1 MSPDAKLQLSKQ
13 IPWSE
18 PAWHHTLSSPYYN
31 ESHRRLRDFIRR
43 YSDTHVL
50 PFSPAWEEAGSA
62 PPSEALRFCSSGIPF
77 EDVPDEYRP
86 ADIPRLAGLAHHQL
100 DAFHFLVGADEMAR
114 IEGGV
119 VIALAGASAIG
130 VPPVLHHGSEKQ
142 KNRWLPGLF
151 TRETS
156 FCLGVTEPGGGSD
169 VARLR
174 TTAELSSDELGGGKC
189 YVVNGA
195 KKWISG
201 APWATHMT
209 TAVRTGGKGRG
220 GISVLVIPLSSPG
233 VTIERIENS
242 GQKAGGAS
250 FVHLDDVRVPAENLV
265 GRENE
270 GFSILMTNFN
280 KERFLLAVQCN
291 RKSRTCLAMSL
302 WYAIQRETFGKPLL
316 ENQVIRRKIA
326 EVAHR
331 VEAHWAWLEQVA
343 FHVDRSPLKWQS
355 PDIAG
360 RIALLKV
367 QGGQILELA
376 AREAQQVFGGAGY
389 QKAGPG
395 STVEQI
401 SRDLR
406 MMVVGGGSEEII
418 TDLAIRQELLMA
430 QQASK
435 L

>member
-1 MSPDAKLQLSKQ
+1 MPPDAKLQLSEQ

-31 ESHRRLRDFIRR
+31 ESHRRLRESIRR
-43 YSDTHVL
+43 YVDAHVL
-50 PFSPAWEEAGSA
+50 PSSPAWEEAGSA
-62 PPSEALRFCSSGIPF
+62 PHAEALRFSSSGIPF
-77 EDVPDEYRP
+77 LDVPDRYRP
-86 ADIPRLAGLAHHQL
+86 ADIPRLAGLPHDRL
-100 DAFHFLVGADEMAR
+100 DAFHFLVAADETAR
-114 IEGGV
+114 VEGGV
-119 VIALAGASAIG
+119 MISLAGASSIG
-130 VPPVLHHGSEKQ
+130 VPPVLHHGSEEQ

-151 TRETS
+151 SRETC
-156 FCLGVTEPGGGSD
+156 FCLGVTEPSGGSD
-169 VARLR
+169 VAGLR
-174 TTAELSSDELGGGKC
+174 TTAELESDERGRKH
-189 YVVNGA
+189 YVVNGV

-209 TAVRTGGKGRG
+209 TAVRTGGEGKS
-220 GISVLVIPLSSPG
+220 GISVLVIPLSLPG
-233 VTIERIENS
+233 VTIERVENS

-250 FVHLDDVRVPAENLV
+250 LVHLEDVRVPAENLL
-265 GRENE
+265 GEENE

-280 KERFLLAVQCN
+280 KERFLLAVACN

-302 WYAIQRETFGKPLL
+302 WYAIRRETFGKPLL
-316 ENQVIRRKIA
+316 RNQVIRRKIA

-343 FHVDRSPLKWQS
+343 FHVQNAPLGWQS

-367 QGGQILELA
+367 QGGQMLELA

-395 STVEQI
+395 ATVEQI

-430 QQASK
+430 K